1 MRPLLR
7 WWLASLIVL
16 QPGAAWS
23 WGPHPTITQAALDVL
38 GTNHPLIRLLGNHA
52 QRLTNHCWIADFKR
66 LPFRDVDQDV
76 YADDYLLFPGVTAH
90 FDHICPEVKRAY
102 APYFRRALQA
112 LRTETPENAARWIGS
127 LLHFVEDTGSPPHA
141 AELRGPLHLKMEN
154 WIDPGK
160 ISIRGYSPRG
170 LGGDDAGALQGLV
183 RRMDELIA
191 YSKPRGRSLM
201 TPVLLGNRAAVE
213 PVALEC
219 ALETSRVV
227 ADLLHTLGE
236 LIRLEASGGAWLGRV
251 HSDATPRFERNPA
264 KIVIVGTDF
273 STLAD
278 AEGRFAFRSLPAG
291 RHEATV
297 VRPGCRSTNVVVT
310 LAHGVTSRVEVRL
323 ESAGSLLRNGD
334 FSGHWNSAHRPD
346 HWYETPQGWE
356 GEVIPLQAGRSY
368 RLKARFR
375 AGTRGEVVLRWS
387 REVKYD
393 LPQNVAV
400 PKIEARPVRPERPE
414 LSFTAS
420 EAMALA
426 QVTIK
431 GGRPEEVCEQIELL
445 LLDEVPGGAGR

>member
-1 MRPLLR
+1 MTFVLR
-7 WWLASLIVL
+7 WLWVGLIL
-16 QPGAAWS
+16 FQAGPARA

-38 GTNHPLIRLLGNHA
+38 GTNHPLLRLLGDHA
-52 QRLTNHCWIADFKR
+52 QRLTNYCWMADFKR

-102 APYFRRALQA
+102 APYFRRVLQA

-141 AELRGPLHLKMEN
+141 AEVRGPLHLRMEN

-170 LGGDDAGALQGLV
+170 LGGDDAAALQGLG

-227 ADLLHTLGE
+227 ADLLHTLGVLME
-236 LIRLEASGGAWLGRV
+236 LDSSGGSWLGRV
-251 HSDATPRFERNPA
+251 QSDAAPRFERNPA
-264 KIVIVGTDF
+264 KIVILGTEF

-278 AEGRFAFRSLPAG
+278 AEGRFAFRNLPAG
-291 RHEATV
+291 RHEATIT
-297 VRPGCRSTNVVVT
+297 RPGCRSTNVFMT
-310 LAHGVTSRVEVRL
+310 MAQGRTSRDEIRL
-323 ESAGSLLRNGD
+323 ETSGSLIRNGD
-334 FSGHWNSAHRPD
+334 FAVHWNSANRPD

-356 GEVIPLQAGRSY
+356 GEVIPLQSGRSY
-368 RLKARFR
+368 RLKAMFR

-393 LPQNVAV
+393 LPQNVSV
-400 PKIEARPVRPERPE
+400 PRIEARALRPNQPE
-414 LSFTAS
+414 LTFLAS
-420 EAMALA
+420 ETMGLA

-431 GGRPEEVCEQIELL
+431 GGRPEEICERIEL
-445 LLDEVPGGAGR
+445 LLDEVKGGAGR